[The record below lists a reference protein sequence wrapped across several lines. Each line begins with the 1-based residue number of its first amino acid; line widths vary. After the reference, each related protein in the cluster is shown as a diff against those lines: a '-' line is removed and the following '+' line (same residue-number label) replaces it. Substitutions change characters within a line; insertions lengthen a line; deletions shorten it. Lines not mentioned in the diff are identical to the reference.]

1 MPGQWNVVALLISYF
16 YTRMYL
22 LRGVLF
28 FPLFLLY
35 GEARKHV
42 EQLQIDG
49 IWYYNVP
56 EEERVGVQ
64 NSLKEHL
71 GLL

>member
-1 MPGQWNVVALLISYF
+1 MFLPS
-16 YTRMYL
+16 
-22 LRGVLF
+22 
-28 FPLFLLY
+28 FLLY
-35 GEARKHV
+35 GEALKHV

-56 EEERVGVQ
+56 EEERVSVQ
-64 NSLKEHL
+64 NKLKEHL